1 MLLGLD
7 WDSRATIVFKG
18 LDWDSRATIVFKGLD
33 WNSRATIAAER
44 TPLERILA
52 DGRTWEKL
60 EPVSVLAMVRW
71 GTVVADVGLFGTISR
86 GRKAPRTTS

>member
-52 DGRTWEKL
+52 DDRT
-60 EPVSVLAMVRW
+60 
-71 GTVVADVGLFGTISR
+71 
-86 GRKAPRTTS
+86 